1 MGFEVI
7 FLIVVAVLALLIVVG
22 TIIVVLVVMRRPAA
36 DQPESP
42 MPVNMDIVADGKA
55 DTPQPTATPHPTHI
69 PTPIEDVEAYLTE
82 KRSELAEFDLADL
95 STSFKGSTHDGQR
108 SGIILH
114 LTQPETPLIAFT
126 SQAYSPQNGAITAET
141 SYGKMEL
148 VVAQGKAGVQW
159 QGTPLGIL
167 EFGKQRILGAEGQL
181 LGSME
186 RPSVPDVDSPF
197 YPVSIF
203 GQKIAEVNTRVNAL
217 STLRWISNDE
227 ADMLPAFKE
236 VSSELEDTQT
246 LLLLAA
252 SLLEIGFFS
261 LI

>member
-1 MGFEVI
+1 
-7 FLIVVAVLALLIVVG
+7 LSA
-22 TIIVVLVVMRRPAA
+22 
-36 DQPESP
+36 
-42 MPVNMDIVADGKA
+42 
-55 DTPQPTATPHPTHI
+55 
-69 PTPIEDVEAYLTE
+69 
-82 KRSELAEFDLADL
+82 KRGELADFDLTDV

-114 LTQPETPLIAFT
+114 LTEPETPLIAFT

-148 VVAQGKAGVQW
+148 VIAQGKAGVQW

-167 EFGKQRILGAEGQL
+167 EFSKQRLLGAEGQL
-181 LGSME
+181 LGSLE
-186 RPSVPDVDSPF
+186 RPASPNIESPF
-197 YPVSIF
+197 YPVSIL
-203 GQKIAEVNTRVNAL
+203 GQTIAQVNTQVNAL

-227 ADMLPAFKE
+227 AEMLPAFKE
-236 VSSELEDTQT
+236 VAPELEDTHT

-261 LI
+261 MV